1 MRRGVFNGSK
11 EGYDKGFGDGLAG
24 RPKKAVDSVR
34 ETFAH
39 AIRPKSYTETFLR
52 AYGKGYDDGNRK
64 RNQVKAEEYRKDW
77 KPRYRPSTPERI
89 SGLEAAQK
97 DAKAK
102 ERQDGKGRGG

>member
-11 EGYDKGFGDGLAG
+11 EGYEKGFGDGLEG
-24 RPKKAVDSVR
+24 RPRKAVGSVR

-64 RNQVKAEEYRKDW
+64 RNQVKAAEYRKEP
-77 KPRYRPSTPERI
+77 KPRNRTDAQEKAR
-89 SGLEAAQK
+89 GFAAAREG
-97 DAKAK
+97 AKAR
-102 ERQDGKGRGG
+102 EYQDGRSRGS